1 MPRQLTGD
9 VEFHVISQDIFE
21 IEVDAVVLPTSTT
34 GALTSDLGIRIK
46 EAGGESVER
55 DAMEVAPIA
64 VGAAFV
70 SRGGPVAAPFL
81 IHVPIQLTPGDR
93 VGVENIRRAARASLV
108 AGNVKNFNTLAIPP
122 LTRTEESGIP
132 TIEIARSI
140 IDEVRGHRHP
150 KPEKVYL
157 VTDKPLMIKAA
168 NKILSNLK

>member
-9 VEFHVISQDIFE
+9 VEFHIISQDIFTV
-21 IEVDAVVLPTSTT
+21 EVDAVVLPTSTT
-34 GALTSDLGIRIK
+34 GALSSALGIRIK
-46 EAGGESVER
+46 EAGGEDVEKE
-55 DAMEVAPIA
+55 AMEVAPIA

-70 SRGGPVAAPFL
+70 SKGGPCVAPYL
-81 IHVPIQLTPGDR
+81 IHVPIQLTPGEKI
-93 VGVENIRRAARASLV
+93 GVENIRRAARASLV
-108 AGNVKNFNTLAIPP
+108 AGNVKKFDTLAIPP
-122 LTRTEESGIP
+122 LTQTEESGIP

-157 VTDKPLMIKAA
+157 VTDKALMIKAA